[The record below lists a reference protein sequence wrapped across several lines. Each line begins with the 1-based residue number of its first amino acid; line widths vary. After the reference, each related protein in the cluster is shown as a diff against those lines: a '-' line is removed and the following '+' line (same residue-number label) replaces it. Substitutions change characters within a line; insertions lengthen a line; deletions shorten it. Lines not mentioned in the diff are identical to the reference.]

1 MSSPNRN
8 PNPNPTAPTLLPD
21 PSRQTPS
28 PQQPPPPTLPALTAS
43 ASFSR
48 GRGGKKKP
56 RALKKKHQQKLDLI
70 LSGTRLVPFSPQK
83 TLDFTHHEEL
93 LRRLGL
99 WDFLHLDLDRTL
111 RPDLVL
117 ELIAT
122 YEKGARCASVKGL
135 KIRVGRADLARA
147 LGFPGGRWKE
157 GFGGGDGEID
167 GKGDGAAIGFLLDVV
182 NNWLL
187 LHDDD
192 TWILPKE
199 VSDWLMLLR
208 EGLFDK
214 VDWAGVVWFMVEKEL
229 SAAPSLGSCYYAS
242 HLQCLIRHQRPK
254 LFVEG
259 EKEGDEV
266 EVDDDDVEEVVEEEE
281 DLKTGE
287 VEENNTLELSLGNE
301 NTEEFH
307 REDEERGLDLLD
319 SRIDEEEILD
329 KDGDSGGG
337 NGLDRRDGMD
347 DMDIEHGEEEKGYTD
362 GENVADD
369 VMDSGEG
376 KEVAEEK
383 REEQCISGRWLF
395 DGKSDAGVHFL
406 QPCSVGNG
414 LADEDG
420 DEKGMGI
427 EGNVISQEE
436 IVEDEEEDDEDVD
449 EADENEEGLGEFN
462 DLQRFSELERLQS
475 SNFLQVME
483 SEQIPFNPGMQIRD
497 ASCGDFADGR
507 PENHVMGSTSS
518 MYGNLGKRGID
529 QNGDDLLQHSLGG
542 SNKRIRTDDQW
553 DPKYSDF
560 YSCLDQMQ
568 HFMDKARMIYA
579 SKEQNYADSAM
590 NQQLLMSELQQRDN
604 VIEQLQKLRDEDMLK
619 RQQEVRRLEQEL
631 YMMTDLLDGY
641 RKALKETNR
650 TFMEYRAQCPQLDE
664 PLYRDVPGSG
674 GLVLSASEFETLQA
688 KKEEEERIQLM
699 IKDKLKEAEA
709 TLDTQFGAHREAI
722 NILNSKLLAIE
733 EQFTDIKEF
742 AAKRKLSQTTEASP
756 AKE

>member
-1 MSSPNRN
+1 MSSPSSN
-8 PNPNPTAPTLLPD
+8 PNPNATDPTLLPD
-21 PSRQTPS
+21 PSRQTP
-28 PQQPPPPTLPALTAS
+28 QPPPPTLPPLTAS

-48 GRGGKKKP
+48 GRGGKKQP
-56 RALKKKHQQKLDLI
+56 RALKKKHQQKLDL
-70 LSGTRLVPFSPQK
+70 LRGTRLVPFSPQK

-135 KIRVGRADLARA
+135 KVRVGRADLARA

-157 GFGGGDGEID
+157 GVGGGEGEID
-167 GKGDGAAIGFLLDVV
+167 GKSDGAVIGFLLDVV
-182 NNWLL
+182 NNWVL

-192 TWILPKE
+192 TWIVPKE
-199 VSDWLMLLR
+199 VSDWLVLLK
-208 EGLFDK
+208 EGSFDK

-229 SAAPSLGSCYYAS
+229 SAATSLGSCYYAS
-242 HLQCLIRHQRPK
+242 HLQCLIRNQRPK

-266 EVDDDDVEEVVEEEE
+266 EVDDDDVEEVLEEEE
-281 DLKTGE
+281 DSKMGE
-287 VEENNTLELSLGNE
+287 VEENNSLELSLGNE

-307 REDEERGLDLLD
+307 REDEERGPDLLD
-319 SRIDEEEILD
+319 SRIDKEEICD

-337 NGLDRRDGMD
+337 QGLDRKDGVD
-347 DMDIEHGEEEKGYTD
+347 DIDIEHVEEEKGYCD
-362 GENVADD
+362 GKNVADD
-369 VMDSGEG
+369 VMDCEEG
-376 KEVAEEK
+376 KEVVEEK
-383 REEQCISGRWLF
+383 GEERCISGRWLF
-395 DGKSDAGVHFL
+395 DGKTDAGVHFL
-406 QPCSVGNG
+406 QQCSLGN
-414 LADEDG
+414 DMVDKDG
-420 DEKGMGI
+420 DEKGTGV
-427 EGNVISQEE
+427 EGNVVSEE
-436 IVEDEEEDDEDVD
+436 GIVENGEEDDEDVD
-449 EADENEEGLGEFN
+449 EADENEEELGEFSV
-462 DLQRFSELERLQS
+462 LQKFSELERLPS

-497 ASCGDFADGR
+497 ASCGDFVGDR

-518 MYGNLGKRGID
+518 MFSNPGKRGID
-529 QNGDDLLQHSLGG
+529 QNGDDLLQHTLGG

-553 DPKYSDF
+553 DPKSSDF

-568 HFMDKARMIYA
+568 HLMDKARMIYA
-579 SKEQNYADSAM
+579 SKEQNYAESGM
-590 NQQLLMSELQQRDN
+590 NRQLLMSVQQRDN

-641 RKALKETNR
+641 RKALKEINR
-650 TFMEYRAQCPQLDE
+650 AFTEYRARCPQLDE

-688 KKEEEERIQLM
+688 KKEEEERIQLLM
-699 IKDKLKEAEA
+699 IKDKLNEVKATFDDQFEA
-709 TLDTQFGAHREAI
+709 HCEAI
-722 NILNSKLLAIE
+722 NMLNSKLLAIE
-733 EQFTDIKEF
+733 KQFVDIKEF
-742 AAKRKLSQTTEASP
+742 ATKRKLSQTTEASP
-756 AKE
+756 SKE